1 MIKIYR
7 YNQFKNTVML
17 TLRAPGGMMG
27 ILVFDNGNVATRI
40 LPTVRVA
47 SEFWQQ
53 VIDESNLVK
62 DGMITSIQEIKEDS
76 DETVT
81 QNVTYNNIEG
91 VTSLQQAMDYCAVTY
106 EEKARTINEAL
117 NIAHQHGDD
126 FPNLKKRS

>member
-17 TLRAPGGMMG
+17 PLRAPGGMMG
-27 ILVFDNGNVATRI
+27 RLVFDNGNVATRI

-62 DGMITSIQEIKEDS
+62 DGMITCIQEIKEDS

-81 QNVTYNNIEG
+81 QNVTYNNIES
-91 VTSLQQAMDYCAVTY
+91 VTSLQQAMDYCADTY

>member
-1 MIKIYR
+1 
-7 YNQFKNTVML
+7 ML

-27 ILVFDNGNVATRI
+27 RLVFDNGNVATRI

-62 DGMITSIQEIKEDS
+62 DGMITCIQEIKEDS

-81 QNVTYNNIEG
+81 QAVTYNNIES
-91 VTSLQQAMDYCAVTY
+91 VTSLQQAMDYCADTY

>member
-17 TLRAPGGMMG
+17 ALRAPGGMMG
-27 ILVFDNGNVATRI
+27 RLVFDNGNVATRI

-62 DGMITSIQEIKEDS
+62 DGMITCIQEIKEDG
-76 DETVT
+76 DDTAT

-91 VTSLQQAMDYCAVTY
+91 VTSLQQAMDYCADTY

-126 FPNLKKRS
+126 FPNLEKRS

>member
-27 ILVFDNGNVATRI
+27 RLVFDNGNVATRI

-53 VIDESNLVK
+53 VIDESNL
-62 DGMITSIQEIKEDS
+62 QEIKEDS

-81 QNVTYNNIEG
+81 QAVTYNNIES
-91 VTSLQQAMDYCAVTY
+91 VTSLQQAMDYCADTY
-106 EEKARTINEAL
+106 GEKARTINEAL

>member
-27 ILVFDNGNVATRI
+27 RLVFDNGNVATRI

-62 DGMITSIQEIKEDS
+62 DGMITCIQEIKEDS

-81 QNVTYNNIEG
+81 QAVTYNNIES
-91 VTSLQQAMDYCAVTY
+91 VTSLQQALDYCADTY
-106 EEKARTINEAL
+106 GEKARTINEAL